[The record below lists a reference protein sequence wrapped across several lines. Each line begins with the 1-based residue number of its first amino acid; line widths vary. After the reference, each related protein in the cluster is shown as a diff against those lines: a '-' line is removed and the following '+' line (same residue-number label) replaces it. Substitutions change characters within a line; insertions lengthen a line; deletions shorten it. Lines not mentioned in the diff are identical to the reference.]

1 MLQFQFSHKYPCSA
15 LKTTCEQNVSPQTL
29 TQICQYAKYLV
40 LTFSKTTKLVPISVK
55 SQFSEV
61 MCLKMLRFQF
71 LHRYSWS
78 TSKSRTKF
86 IHKRISDLKYAKYSN
101 FQQKP
106 PNLTISTIWL
116 CVSKCFNFNFLRIF
130 LFSVENYVWQCSLHT
145 SKSFQRRYLALTL
158 RKRWKLVKISVKS
171 QFSEVTFS

>member
-1 MLQFQFSHKYPCSA
+1 MR
-15 LKTTCEQNVSPQTL
+15 N
-29 TQICQYAKYLV
+29 IWI
-40 LTFSKTTKLVPISVK
+40 FSKTTKFAHFNNLT
-55 SQFSEV
+55 

-71 LHRYSWS
+71 FTNILNSA
-78 TSKSRTKF
+78 SKSRTKF

-116 CVSKCFNFNFLRIF
+116 CVSKCFNFNFVRIF

-171 QFSEVTFS
+171 QFSEVTFCKMLQFRFLTNILVQRKE